1 MPIQAVR
8 VQEKGQ
14 VTIPLE
20 IRRKLK
26 LKKGDL
32 VTFVET
38 SEGVLILP
46 AEVVASQAIER
57 ISQALQASGVT
68 LEELLQRGR
77 ELRSEFI
84 ADV

>member
-1 MPIQAVR
+1 MSTTFVR

-14 VTIPLE
+14 VTLPLE

-38 SEGVLILP
+38 EDGFN
-46 AEVVASQAIER
+46 Q
-57 ISQALQASGVT
+57 T
-68 LEELLQRGR
+68 CRGCGC
-77 ELRSEFI
+77 
-84 ADV
+84 